1 MIIILPPKN
10 NALKIIPLRGKNKID
25 ALFKN
30 GLTAHSSALLLKFQ
44 LDDNSL
50 FREFCVSVSKKKIPR
65 AVDRNKIKRLFREII
80 RKNYNSIPSGKFLF
94 IYNNNQIPTFA
105 SLCNETEKLLN
116 GL

>member
-1 MIIILPPKN
+1 M
-10 NALKIIPLRGKNKID
+10 KIKPLRGKNKID

-44 LDDNSL
+44 LDDNTL

-65 AVDRNKIKRLFREII
+65 AVDRNKIKRLIREII
-80 RKNYNSIPSGKFLF
+80 RKNYASIPAGEFLF
-94 IYNNNQIPTFA
+94 IYNNNQIPTFTF
-105 SLCNETEKLLN
+105 LCNEIEKLLN

>member
-1 MIIILPPKN
+1 M
-10 NALKIIPLRGKNKID
+10 KIKPLRGKNKID

-30 GLTAHSSALLLKFQ
+30 GLTSHSSALILKFQ

-50 FREFCVSVSKKKIPR
+50 FKEFCVSVSKKKIPS
-65 AVDRNKIKRLFREII
+65 AVDRNKIKRLSREII

-94 IYNNNQIPTFA
+94 IYNNNQIPNFA
-105 SLCNETEKLLN
+105 SLCNEIEKLFN

>member
-1 MIIILPPKN
+1 M
-10 NALKIIPLRGKNKID
+10 KIKPLRGKNKID
-25 ALFKN
+25 FLFQN
-30 GLTAHSSALLLKFQ
+30 GLTAHSSSLLLKFQ
-44 LDDNSL
+44 LDDNHL
-50 FREFCVSVSKKKIPR
+50 FREFGVSVSKKKIPR

>member
-1 MIIILPPKN
+1 M
-10 NALKIIPLRGKNKID
+10 KIKPLRGNNKID
-25 ALFKN
+25 SLFKN
-30 GLTAHSSALLLKFQ
+30 GLAAHSSALLLKFQ

-50 FREFCVSVSKKKIPR
+50 FKEFCVSVGKKKIPR
-65 AVDRNKIKRLFREII
+65 AVDRNKIKRMLREII

-105 SLCNETEKLLN
+105 SLCNEIEKLLN